1 MMCHL
6 NRYPP
11 RLILAIV
18 EQKERIKKVD
28 MKNDICRRCRYH
40 NDGQNDRLYCEYW
53 RKACSQVHDNCIKVP
68 NNKRLC

>member
-1 MMCHL
+1 MMRHL
-6 NRYPP
+6 NSYPSKV
-11 RLILAIV
+11 ILAIV

-53 RKACSQVHDNCIKVP
+53 RKACSQVPIYCIRWKY
-68 NNKRLC
+68 NKCT

>member
-1 MMCHL
+1 MMRHL
-6 NRYPP
+6 NNYPP

-18 EQKERIKKVD
+18 GQIKQIKEID

-53 RKACSQVHDNCIKVP
+53 RKACSQISM
-68 NNKRLC
+68 LCPIWKINPTN